1 LVTPI
6 VSSSDDCDDNNGSV
20 GLVKFMLLFAFFALR
35 DSHPASAAAS
45 DFATGLNSIP
55 VFGDVGDLSTGFASV
70 RKISLSLL

>member
-1 LVTPI
+1 LVAPI
-6 VSSSDDCDDNNGSV
+6 VSSDDNGSI

-45 DFATGLNSIP
+45 DFATTGLNSIP
-55 VFGDVGDLSTGFASV
+55 VFGDAGDLSTGFASV